1 MYNVKYSVLS
11 PVTYAKTYTR
21 EIVFVRIIPFP
32 RHSSD
37 RSYLTSWIT
46 PYQTSSTSHYD
57 HRSLERWPFLARPNN
72 FPFNFHK
79 MYERHLEEWK
89 LNGFKQDLCCRG
101 EERGQKANKKTKNL
115 TACKMGP
122 QVDLTQLS
130 FLFWIKEK
138 KSDATKDS
146 THYWIYKPVRIK
158 LRDPHW
164 AKHTSTENSTWR

>member
-1 MYNVKYSVLS
+1 MYNVKYIVLS
-11 PVTYAKTYTR
+11 PITYAKTYTR
-21 EIVFVRIIPFP
+21 EIVFVRIFPFP

-122 QVDLTQLS
+122 RVDLTQLS
-130 FLFWIKEK
+130 FLF
-138 KSDATKDS
+138 
-146 THYWIYKPVRIK
+146 
-158 LRDPHW
+158 
-164 AKHTSTENSTWR
+164 